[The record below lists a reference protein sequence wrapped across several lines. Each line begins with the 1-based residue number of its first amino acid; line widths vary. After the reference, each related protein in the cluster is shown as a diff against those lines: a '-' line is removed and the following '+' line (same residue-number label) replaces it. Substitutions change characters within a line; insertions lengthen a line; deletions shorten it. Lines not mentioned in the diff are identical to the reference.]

1 VGSAIGGVETVGD
14 EVWLSL
20 WATTEVIRR
29 CAWNY
34 FRVENE
40 HATNCGMFRATLDVP
55 MPYDEGELTDEEDE
69 EDDTSV
75 KSDDDDAHELESDRS
90 DTDEDVEDENENLSV
105 HGPKVLVDDR
115 SAAAALRGRA
125 AVQARVG

>member
-1 VGSAIGGVETVGD
+1 
-14 EVWLSL
+14 
-20 WATTEVIRR
+20 
-29 CAWNY
+29 
-34 FRVENE
+34 
-40 HATNCGMFRATLDVP
+40 MFRATLDVP

-115 SAAAALRGRA
+115 GAAAACA
-125 AVQARVG
+125 AEPLSRRESVDLAPRSRRVSLISTDIELPT